1 MAKPS
6 ARKALFAS
14 LTIAGIALA
23 FVLAGWV
30 SRRLFE
36 DERIVGSAPGAA
48 SPERTLQPEA
58 NERRFRV
65 SGVQGRVSCDQ
76 AGHVTILH
84 AGDLLSLRDVIST
97 AAGARIIL
105 RRGQT
110 EIEIR
115 ENLSVA
121 VQQIAEEAA
130 RFEVLQ
136 GSGRIQATVEGDNER
151 LTIAG
156 DTAEATNQGPSR
168 WVVSRGLEGKV
179 AVAVQKG
186 RVRFSAAKQTVD
198 VNEGQ
203 ESSAEPNAPPIA
215 PIGTMEELV
224 LSVRWPEVTPGG
236 GEVKIT
242 GQTSPTAD
250 VTVDDRRVA
259 VSPDGKFTTTLPK
272 GTPPGKPVE
281 IRSQDALGREKIET
295 GSIRTAGK
303 APRLAPTGEDLW
315 KQ

>member
-1 MAKPS
+1 MANPK

-14 LTIAGIALA
+14 LFIAGIALS

-36 DERIVGSAPGAA
+36 DERVVESALGT
-48 SPERTLQPEA
+48 SSLQRTLQPET
-58 NERRFRV
+58 NDHRYRV
-65 SGVQGRVSCDQ
+65 SGIQGSVSCEQ

-97 AAGARIIL
+97 PAGARIIL

-121 VQQIAEEAA
+121 VQQIAEEAS
-130 RFEVLQ
+130 RFEILE

-156 DTAEATNQGPSR
+156 EATEATNQGPSR
-168 WVVSRGLEGKV
+168 WVVSRGPEGKV

-186 RVRFSAAKQTVD
+186 RVRFAAANQAVD
-198 VNEGQ
+198 LNEGH
-203 ESSAEPNAPPIA
+203 ESSAEKGSPPIA
-215 PIGTMEELV
+215 PIETMEDLV
-224 LSVRWPEVTPGG
+224 LSVRWPEVSPGG
-236 GEVKIT
+236 GELKIT
-242 GQTSPTAD
+242 GKTSPTAN

-259 VSPDGKFTTTLPK
+259 VAPDGKFSATLPA
-272 GTPPGKPVE
+272 GTPTGKSVE
-281 IRSQDALGREKIET
+281 IRSQDALGREKVET

-303 APRLAPTGEDLW
+303 APRLAPTGEALW